1 MNDSDPS
8 PTSKTFSA
16 PPAILLLS
24 GGLDSATV
32 LAIAKERGFQVHA
45 LAFRY
50 GQRHDVELR
59 AAEAIAKVGG
69 AASFRVVELDLR
81 AFGGSA
87 LTSDTDVPK
96 GRSAEAINASAD
108 HDVPVTYVP
117 GRNTIF
123 LSFAFALGETLQA
136 RHIFIGANQLDFSGY
151 PDCRPAFVAGFEA
164 LANVATA
171 HPKQGRI
178 FVHAPLMQMDKA
190 EIIRTG
196 VRLGVDYGLTH
207 SCYDPVGV
215 AQEYFACGG
224 CDACVLRKHGF
235 AQAGVPDPTRYVPP
249 DG

>member
-1 MNDSDPS
+1 MNKNEIDSRQ
-8 PTSKTFSA
+8 
-16 PPAILLLS
+16 PAVLLLS

-32 LAIAKERGFQVHA
+32 LALANESGFQVHA

-50 GQRHDVELR
+50 GQRHSVELH
-59 AAEAIAKVGG
+59 AAERVAKAGG

-87 LTSDTDVPK
+87 LTTDEEVPK
-96 GRSAEAINASAD
+96 GRSAASINAAAD
-108 HDVPVTYVP
+108 HEVPVTYVP

-123 LSFAFALGETLQA
+123 LSFAFALCETLGA

-164 LANVATA
+164 LANIATA
-171 HPKQGRI
+171 HPKLGRI

-190 EIIRTG
+190 EIIRNGT
-196 VRLGVDYGLTH
+196 RLGVDYALTH
-207 SCYDPVGV
+207 SCYDPLAG
-215 AQEYFACGG
+215 EPDFFACGA

-235 AQAGVPDPTRYVPP
+235 AQAGIADPTRYSPL
-249 DG
+249 